1 MLFLVFAVGL
11 KVSGWL
17 SLMFVMEKLV
27 SWQPPVRGV

>member
-27 SWQPPVRGV
+27 FLQPPVRGV